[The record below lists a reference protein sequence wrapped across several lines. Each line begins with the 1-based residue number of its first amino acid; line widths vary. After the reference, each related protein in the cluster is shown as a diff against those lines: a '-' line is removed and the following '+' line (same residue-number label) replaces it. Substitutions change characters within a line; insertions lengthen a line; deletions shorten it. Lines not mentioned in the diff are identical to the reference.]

1 MSEKSERFYE
11 KLKKREV
18 IFEKINEKSQK
29 YEDFMP
35 ESRA

>member
-1 MSEKSERFYE
+1 MSEKSELFC
-11 KLKKREV
+11 KKTKKREF
-18 IFEKINEKSQK
+18 IFEKKDKESQK